1 MTDYLA
7 RSLAACASN
16 GVTARAYES
25 EPTPRSRA
33 GSASGQAATARPPDP
48 TEARCLSPSGAARA
62 ARLETDYA
70 LLPPARHPAVSAR
83 RARVDVDL
91 LDLPAARIPR
101 WSGAAGTRLDR

>member
-62 ARLETDYA
+62 ARL
-70 LLPPARHPAVSAR
+70 HF
-83 RARVDVDL
+83 
-91 LDLPAARIPR
+91 PAAHHARIR
-101 WSGAAGTRLDR
+101 MGTEQRHADGGNQSIVAADRGDH